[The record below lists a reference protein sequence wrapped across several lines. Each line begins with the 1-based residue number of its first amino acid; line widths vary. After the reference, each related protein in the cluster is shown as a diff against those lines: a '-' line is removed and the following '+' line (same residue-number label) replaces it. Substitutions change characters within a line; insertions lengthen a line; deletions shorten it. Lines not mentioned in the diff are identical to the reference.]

1 MKSKIT
7 LLYILAIIL
16 IVVVY
21 LDPVTADV
29 VWDTSVRHQIEGTT
43 VYNDVD
49 YYEGV
54 SLKMTY
60 DEFVDLA
67 KDRYGEDALH
77 FYESPSYRMDGT
89 MEINENV
96 KWTAVHVKLYD
107 ETRDLNGYFVAG
119 FKNELLEWAEA
130 GMLFGCEDF
139 HDFNDKADSLIS
151 VNKSIYDGMKS
162 FSHALPEWELRS
174 YENTEE
180 NTMAD
185 IDLVAPD
192 AIYPAEENG
201 MTTYHIYSYEEGKA
215 GQIHFRY
222 LTNDYSDTAET
233 DGLWEFEDADFLTFR
248 SY

>member
-16 IVVVY
+16 LVIVY
-21 LDPVTADV
+21 IDPVTADV

-54 SLKMTY
+54 SVNMPY

-77 FYESPSYRMDGT
+77 FYESPSYIRGG
-89 MEINENV
+89 INENV

-107 ETRDLNGYFVAG
+107 ETRDLNGYFIAV
-119 FKNELLEWAEA
+119 FKNNLLAWTEA

-139 HDFNDKADSLIS
+139 HDFNDKADSLIA
-151 VNKSIYDGMKS
+151 VNKSVYDGMKS
-162 FSHALPEWELRS
+162 FSHGMPEWKYRY
-174 YENTEE
+174 YENVEE
-180 NTMAD
+180 NMMAD

-192 AIYPAEENG
+192 AIYPVEENG

-233 DGLWEFEDADFLTFR
+233 DGLWEFPKDADFLTFR